1 MTELQYTIL
10 EASNDDLITFEE
22 ASMMLTMYESGSFGD
37 KVKKAWE
44 AFKKWVKDIIDKIT
58 KKAVEFKEKI
68 FGKKEAKVTVK
79 SDPKKVK
86 NLLKDVNSHLKPSED
101 FNGSFWEKIKG
112 KAAIA
117 AIVGVAGGAVTITA
131 VEAHKH
137 AEEIRDLLIQL
148 NNKLENFK
156 CSDKLSPFNV
166 EFSEDDSIIEMTPK
180 KGAAVINIVASIVRP
195 IISFA
200 QSFLISLLIIT
211 NKKDEE
217 ITKVSDDKEADIHKP
232 TQNDIEIDK
241 IGNENAELK
250 ERRSKL
256 QAEYDQLC
264 KSETASSDQIDAIC
278 KKIKKCDDKYQANC
292 DRMKNI
298 MSNESLR
305 KDFDDHMKIF
315 DDYAEYSYN
324 NFKSIARGYIV
335 RLNVLLRKVKK
346 AHKSKN
352 IDELELLIKDFE
364 HDYNNAKEHLRNVH
378 VECFGRKKVAD
389 DIIKK
394 INEACD
400 NYERTIDDLNNK
412 CSEYNSIEDAD
423 EN

>member
-44 AFKKWVKDIIDKIT
+44 SFKKWVKDIIDKIT
-58 KKAVEFKEKI
+58 KKVAEFKEKI

-156 CSDKLSPFNV
+156 CSDKLSPFNA
-166 EFSEDDSIIEMTPK
+166 EFIEDDNAIELTPK
-180 KGAAVINIVASIVRP
+180 KGAAVINIVESIVSP

-278 KKIKKCDDKYQANC
+278 KKIKECDDKYQANC
-292 DRMKNI
+292 DRLKNI
-298 MSNESLR
+298 MSDESLR
-305 KDFDDHMKIF
+305 KDWDDHMKIF
-315 DDYAEYSYN
+315 DDYVEYSYN
-324 NFKSIARGYIV
+324 NFKSIARGHIV

-346 AHKSKN
+346 AYKSKN

-378 VECFGRKKVAD
+378 VACFGRKKVAD

-400 NYERTIDDLNNK
+400 NYERTIDDLNINAQDIFNRR
-412 CSEYNSIEDAD
+412 C
-423 EN
+423 

>member
-44 AFKKWVKDIIDKIT
+44 AFKKWVKDIINKIT
-58 KKAVEFKEKI
+58 KKVAEFKEKI

-112 KAAIA
+112 RVAIA
-117 AIVGVAGGAVTITA
+117 TIVGVAGGAVTITA

-156 CSDKLSPFNV
+156 YSDKLSPFEPITDENGEELMV
-166 EFSEDDSIIEMTPK
+166 YK
-180 KGAAVINIVASIVRP
+180 KHYVAINTVVSIVRP

-264 KSETASSDQIDAIC
+264 KSETASSDQIDAIY
-278 KKIKKCDDKYQANC
+278 KKIKECDDKYQANC
-292 DRMKNI
+292 DRLKNI
-298 MSNESLR
+298 MSDESLR
-305 KDFDDHMKIF
+305 KDWDDHMKIF
-315 DDYAEYSYN
+315 DDYVEYSYN
-324 NFKSIARGYIV
+324 NFKSIARGHIV

-346 AHKSKN
+346 AYKSKN

-378 VECFGRKKVAD
+378 VACFGRKKVAD